1 MNGST
6 ILQKVIEEI
15 KADPTIRA
23 EDDDDIII
31 AELCNRIQDQE
42 MKKMDTVSLDI
53 IESEIISGANM
64 YLILPVP
71 YQKSQKEVCYIA
83 LERDPLDGWSVCYYV
98 DFGATGTFKMKNR
111 HIIESTKPNHIVT
124 GFAKVYKAYLGKE
137 TKNL

>member
-15 KADPTIRA
+15 KADPIIKA
-23 EDDDDIII
+23 GDDDNIIM
-31 AELCNRIQDQE
+31 AELCNKIQDQE
-42 MKKMDTVSLDI
+42 MKKMETVSLDT

-64 YLILPVP
+64 YLTLPVP
-71 YQKSQKEVCYIA
+71 YQKSQKEVCFIA

-98 DFGATGTFKMKNR
+98 DFGGTGSFKMKNR
-111 HIIESTKPNHIVT
+111 HIIESMKPNQIVT

-137 TKNL
+137 TRNL